1 MVSSSP
7 PFLTKPSRS
16 VTLNN
21 IVLNSILKS
30 TLALLIA
37 TGTAF
42 AAPQVGQPAP
52 EFILTDSNGQSH
64 SLSEFKGKFVVLEWF
79 NHGCPFVV
87 KHYGS
92 GNMQK
97 LQKEYTGKDVVWL
110 SIVSSA
116 PGKQG
121 HMTAEEANKA
131 KTEKGSASTA
141 VLLDED
147 GTVGKL
153 FDAKVTPE
161 LRVINPEGNLIYAGA
176 IDDKKSTDPADI
188 AGAKNYVKQA
198 LDEAPAGN
206 PVSEPTTTAY
216 GCSVKYN

>member
-1 MVSSSP
+1 M
-7 PFLTKPSRS
+7 K
-16 VTLNN
+16 
-21 IVLNSILKS
+21 SI
-30 TLALLIA
+30 TTFAAVFAATIITAL
-37 TGTAF
+37 

-52 EFILTDSNGQSH
+52 EFTLTDSNGKSH
-64 SLSEFKGKFVVLEWF
+64 KLSDFKGKIVVLEWL

-121 HMTAEEANKA
+121 HMSAADTNKT
-131 KTEKGSASTA
+131 KEEKGSAATA
-141 VLLDED
+141 VLIDED

-153 FDAKVTPE
+153 YDAKVTPE
-161 LRVINPEGNLIYAGA
+161 LYVVDREGTLIYAGA
-176 IDDKKSTDPADI
+176 IDSVKSTDAADI
-188 AGAKNYVKQA
+188 DGAKNYVKQA
-198 LDEAPAGN
+198 LDEALEGK
-206 PVSEPTTTAY
+206 PVSEGTTTAY
-216 GCSVKYN
+216 GCGIKYAD

>member
-1 MVSSSP
+1 MNII
-7 PFLTKPSRS
+7 TKA
-16 VTLNN
+16 
-21 IVLNSILKS
+21 
-30 TLALLIA
+30 TLALAL
-37 TGTAF
+37 F
-42 AAPQVGQPAP
+42 AAPAIAAPEVGQPAP
-52 EFILTDSNGQSH
+52 GFTLTDSNGQSH
-64 SLSEFKGKFVVLEWF
+64 NLSDFKGKLVVLEWL

-87 KHYGS
+87 KQYDS

-121 HMTAEEANKA
+121 NLSPAETNAAKA
-131 KTEKGSASTA
+131 AKGSGATA
-141 VLLDED
+141 ILLDED

-153 FDAKVTPE
+153 YDAKVTPE
-161 LRVINPEGNLIYAGA
+161 LFVVSPEGLLIYAGA
-176 IDDKKSTDPADI
+176 IDDKKSVDPADV

-198 LDEAPAGN
+198 LDEALAGQA
-206 PVSEPTTTAY
+206 VSEPVTTAY

>member
-1 MVSSSP
+1 M
-7 PFLTKPSRS
+7 K
-16 VTLNN
+16 
-21 IVLNSILKS
+21 SI
-30 TLALLIA
+30 TTFAAVFAATIITAL
-37 TGTAF
+37 

-52 EFILTDSNGQSH
+52 EFTLTDSNGKSH
-64 SLSEFKGKFVVLEWF
+64 KLSDFKGKLVVLEWL

-121 HMTAEEANKA
+121 HMSAEETNKA
-131 KTEKGSASTA
+131 KEEKGSAATA
-141 VLLDED
+141 ILLDED

-153 FDAKVTPE
+153 YNAKVTPE
-161 LRVINPEGNLIYAGA
+161 LYIVDREGTLIYAGA
-176 IDDKKSTDPADI
+176 IDSVKSTDAADI
-188 AGAKNYVKQA
+188 EGATNYVKKA
-198 LDEAPAGN
+198 LDEALEGK
-206 PVSEPTTTAY
+206 PVSEATTTAY
-216 GCSVKYN
+216 GCSVKYAD